1 MSISPEVVFEIACER
16 FGLKQSEIDNKQGKP
31 VSAAQRNRIGSARQ
45 VAALVCRLRE
55 LGTDTD
61 IGRAL
66 RLGSPKSAGQIIT
79 KAIVKQIDNPNIQT
93 LKKDGAFVMERFN
106 AVTDEVSAE
115 AQRRADE
122 AEASASAW
130 YIKENIE
137 G

>member
-1 MSISPEVVFEIACER
+1 MSISPEEVFKITCER
-16 FGLKQSEIDNKQGKP
+16 FGLKQAEIDNKSGKP

-55 LGTDTD
+55 LGGDTD

-66 RLGSPKSAGQIIT
+66 RLGSPRSAGKIIN
-79 KAIVKQIDNPNIQT
+79 KAIVRQIDNPNIQT
-93 LKKDGAFVMERFN
+93 LEKDGAFVLERFN
-106 AVTDEVSAE
+106 TVTDEVSAE

-130 YIKENIE
+130 YIEENIE